1 MKGEGMNKQ
10 IVSRRTFLTGSAATA
25 ALMASGMVTLS
36 SWLSSSAHA
45 EGTGYETVATT
56 CNACTNKCGVI
67 AYVKDGRLWKLKG
80 NEAHPYS
87 KGTLCAR
94 GHGYSQIAYSAD
106 RLTEP
111 LKRNEDGSYSAISWE
126 EAYRE
131 IGEKVKAILAK
142 DGPEAL
148 AIVEDPRPNGKY
160 YSKRFINALGSS
172 NYYTH
177 NATCNLS
184 LSSGYQMTFGSAN
197 FSADIASSKLVVFIG
212 RSYGDGLRPSSVAT
226 LAKAVKNGTKVVL
239 VDPRLNNSGVFA
251 SQWLPINPGTDLAL
265 LLAIAHVLVAEEL
278 YDKDFVA
285 KQTTGFDEWAA
296 ELTKYTPEWAETL
309 TGISAETITNLAK
322 ELGAAGSKGVIEQGW
337 RGAFGCQYRNSFNAA
352 RAVAAVNA
360 LLGNWNK
367 KGGALIT
374 STPKAEAL
382 DEEKFPAVPKG
393 PQKLGIAEYP
403 LQNQDNGTNLIVV
416 KKADE
421 GTLKGVF
428 FYNSNAAKAYAN
440 PQAWQDALA
449 KMDLKVCIDVQM
461 SETAHLCDY
470 VLPECSYLEREEVP
484 DFLGG
489 KQGCV
494 AGRFQALEK
503 IHPETKTSDAIYAEL
518 AEACGVG
525 AYFKFSCEEL
535 SRAQLKSVGVSYDE
549 LKEKGVVDIGEPFA
563 YDKVPKWKTPS
574 EKFEFVSQ
582 KIAETKGLKLYEP
595 LIKWVEP
602 KVSPDPGKGEFRLIG
617 GKQSIHSHTMTT
629 SVEALMS
636 ITREYALERA
646 WINAGKAAELGIED
660 GDEIEVSNELFTGI
674 VRAHVTERLNPTAIW
689 IPTHYGGSS
698 PELTQGFGVGIPHM
712 EYVPFDI
719 EPDVGSAM
727 THEALVT
734 VRKVSS

>member
-1 MKGEGMNKQ
+1 
-10 IVSRRTFLTGSAATA
+10 
-25 ALMASGMVTLS
+25 MVTLS
-36 SWLSSSAHA
+36 SWLSSSARA
-45 EGTGYETVATT
+45 EDGSFAVVATT

-67 AYVKDGRLWKLKG
+67 AFVKDGRLWKLMG
-80 NEAHPYS
+80 NKAHPYS

-111 LKRNEDGSYSAISWE
+111 LKRNEDGSYAAISWE

-131 IGEKVKAILAK
+131 IGERVKAILAK

-148 AIVEDPRPNGKY
+148 AVIEDPRPNGKY
-160 YSKRFINALGSS
+160 YSKRFINALGSN

-177 NATCNLS
+177 NAACNLS
-184 LSSGYQMTFGSAN
+184 LSSGYQMTFGGTN
-197 FSADIASSKLVVFIG
+197 FSADIASSKLVVFVG
-212 RSYGDGLRPSSVAT
+212 RSYGDGMRPSSVAT
-226 LAKAVKNGTKVVL
+226 LAQAVENGTKVVL

-265 LLAIAHVLVAEEL
+265 LLAIAHVLVTEKL
-278 YDKDFVA
+278 YDSDFVA
-285 KQTTGFDEWAA
+285 EQTTGFDEWAV
-296 ELTKYTPEWAETL
+296 ELKKYTPAWAEGL
-309 TGISAETITNLAK
+309 TGISAETITTLARD
-322 ELGAAGSKGVIEQGW
+322 LGAAGSKGVIEQGW
-337 RGAFGCQYRNSFNAA
+337 RGAFGCQYRNSFNTA
-352 RAVAAVNA
+352 RAVAAINA
-360 LLGNWNK
+360 LLGNWNR

-374 STPKAEAL
+374 STPKAGAL
-382 DEEKFPAVPKG
+382 DAGKFPAVPKG
-393 PQKLGIAEYP
+393 PQKVGITEYP
-403 LQNQDNGTNLIVV
+403 LQSQDNGTNLIVL
-416 KKADE
+416 KKANE
-421 GTLKGVF
+421 GTMKGVF

-440 PQAWQDALA
+440 PRAWEDALS

-470 VLPECSYLEREEVP
+470 VLPECSYLEREELP
-484 DFLGG
+484 EFLGG

-503 IHPETKTSDAIYAEL
+503 IHPQTRTSDVIYTEL

-535 SRAQLKSVGVSYDE
+535 SRAQLESVDVSYDE
-549 LKEKGVVDIGEPFA
+549 LKEKGVVDLGEPFA
-563 YDKVPKWKTPS
+563 YDKAPTWATPS
-574 EKFEFVSQ
+574 GKFEFVSQ
-582 KIAETKGLKLYEP
+582 QVAETKGLKLYEP

-602 KVSPDPGKGEFRLIG
+602 KVSPGTGEFRLIG

-629 SVEALMS
+629 SVEALMN

-646 WINAGKAAELGIED
+646 WINASKAAELGIAD
-660 GDEIEVSNELFTGI
+660 GDEIEVSNELFSGT

-698 PELTQGFGVGIPHM
+698 PKLTQGFGVGIPHM

-719 EPDVGSAM
+719 EPDIGSAM
-727 THEALVT
+727 THETLVK